1 MPQSLTVTAL
11 RAPIQDQPFDLTA
24 TLIESLDC
32 AGLGPLDGDVLAVSS
47 KYAAIAAGRVVNVSD
62 IVPTAR
68 ALELAR
74 RYRMDAAI
82 AQLVIEE
89 AEHIFGGIELGFLL
103 TAKGGVISPNAGLDR
118 SNIPSGKVVLLP
130 QDPFAVAERIR
141 RDLQKRYGRRAGVIL
156 TDSWLAPG
164 RYGTTGIAIAVSG
177 FHPLKDERGKQD
189 LFGNPMTVTQIGVA
203 DSLASCAQAVMGER
217 NEARPFAVV
226 RGADIELT
234 DAPQSPAELAIP
246 WRRCIY
252 IESLTIGVV
261 SKEAGRD
268 NRRAARGEPLA
279 ET

>member
-1 MPQSLTVTAL
+1 MPKSLSITAL

-24 TLIESLDC
+24 TLIESLVQAD
-32 AGLGPLDGDVLAVSS
+32 LRLIEGDVIAVSS
-47 KYAAIAAGRVVNVSD
+47 KYAAIAAGRVVDRSD
-62 IVPTAR
+62 IKPTAR
-68 ALELAR
+68 AFELAR

-130 QDPFAVAERIR
+130 RKPFAVAETIR
-141 RDLQKRYGRRAGVIL
+141 RALQRRFDARIGVIL

-164 RYGTTGIAIAVSG
+164 RYGTTGIAIAVAG
-177 FHPLKDERGKQD
+177 FRPLKDERGKRD
-189 LFGNPMTVTQIGVA
+189 LFGNPMTVTQIGIA
-203 DSLASCAQAVMGER
+203 DSLATCAQAVMGER
-217 NEARPFAVV
+217 DEARPFAVI
-226 RGADIELT
+226 RGADLELT
-234 DAPQSPAELAIP
+234 DARLSASELAIP
-246 WRRCIY
+246 WRHCIY

-261 SKEAGRD
+261 PKDRGRD
-268 NRRAARGEPLA
+268 SERAARGEPLA